1 MAAPESSVTIEAG
14 YRPGLLARCLE
25 MHIAYY
31 HPINSWGLAFE
42 TSVGTTWADL
52 IQRLNSNPRN
62 QVFAA
67 VQNTMPDDDP
77 AAFTQKIVGTILVD
91 AESMKQPDMAQIRGF
106 IVDERARG
114 LGVGKRLLAAA
125 MEFVEEIG
133 FEKVSLYTARTQE
146 TSLFLYDK
154 AGFVIVDDTEK
165 DLWGWKMNELTLQWT
180 RPAASSLNGDN
191 CRNEKERV
199 SN

>member
-31 HPINSWGLAFE
+31 HPMNSWGLAFE
-42 TSVGTTWADL
+42 ASVGAAWADL
-52 IQRLNSNPRN
+52 VSRLNTNPRN

-67 VQNTMPDDDP
+67 IQNTTPDDDP

-91 AESMKQPDMAQIRGF
+91 AESMKQPGMAQIRGF

-125 MEFVEEIG
+125 MEFVEEMG

-146 TSLFLYDK
+146 TSLFLYDR
-154 AGFVIVDDTEK
+154 AGFVVVDDTEK

-180 RPAASSLNGDN
+180 RPGAPSLNDDSKK
-191 CRNEKERV
+191 EKV
-199 SN
+199 AKT

>member
-1 MAAPESSVTIEAG
+1 MTAPESSVTIEAG

-42 TSVGTTWADL
+42 TSVGTAWADL

-67 VQNTMPDDDP
+67 IQNTTPDDDP

-91 AESMKQPDMAQIRGF
+91 AESMKQPGMAQIRGF

-125 MEFVEEIG
+125 MEFVEEMG
-133 FEKVSLYTARTQE
+133 FDKVSLYTARTQE
-146 TSLFLYDK
+146 ASLFLYDR
-154 AGFVIVDDTEK
+154 AGFVIVDDVEK

-180 RPAASSLNGDN
+180 RSGASSLNNDK
-191 CRNEKERV
+191 CSQQEERV
-199 SN
+199 TK